1 MRVTPNEPFTA
12 VDGHDIHDFGDDG
25 QSHDIGHEKFD
36 NRKWLCVKWKPS
48 SAFCE
53 K

>member
-36 NRKWLCVKWKPS
+36 NRKCLRIK
-48 SAFCE
+48 
-53 K
+53 